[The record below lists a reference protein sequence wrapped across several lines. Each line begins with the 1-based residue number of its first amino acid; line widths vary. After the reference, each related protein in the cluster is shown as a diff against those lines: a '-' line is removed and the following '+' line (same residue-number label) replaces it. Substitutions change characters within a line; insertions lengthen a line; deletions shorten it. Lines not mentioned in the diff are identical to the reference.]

1 MIYAYL
7 RVSTSGQDEQNQRLG
22 VDTKAKLLGVK
33 IDKYIIDRVSG
44 VKEPELRNLGKLL
57 RRLKEGDV
65 LFISELS
72 RLGRRLFM
80 LFRILEDLLNKKIVV
95 YSVKEN
101 FNLDNTLQSKTMI
114 FSFGLAAEIERD
126 MISQRTKEALALK
139 KIQGVRLGR
148 PHGSKTR
155 NHKLDPW
162 IEKIIKWREKG
173 WSKAKI
179 CKKLKVCDKTLRH
192 YMEKNSVI

>member
-57 RRLKEGDV
+57 RKLKEGDI

-80 LFRILEDLLNKKIVV
+80 LFRILEDLLNKKIVPLN
-95 YSVKEN
+95 Y
-101 FNLDNTLQSKTMI
+101 
-114 FSFGLAAEIERD
+114 R
-126 MISQRTKEALALK
+126 
-139 KIQGVRLGR
+139 GVTTIVEYL
-148 PHGSKTR
+148 
-155 NHKLDPW
+155 
-162 IEKIIKWREKG
+162 
-173 WSKAKI
+173 
-179 CKKLKVCDKTLRH
+179 
-192 YMEKNSVI
+192 

>member
-7 RVSTSGQDEQNQRLG
+7 RVSTTAQDEQNQRLG
-22 VDTKAKLLGVK
+22 VDNKAAKLGLR

-44 VKEPELRNLGKLL
+44 TKEPSVRNLGKLI
-57 RRLKEGDV
+57 RRLEEGDI
-65 LFISELS
+65 LIISELS

-80 LFRILEDLLNKKIVV
+80 LFRILENLLKQGVHV

-101 FNLDNTLQSKTMI
+101 FVLDNSLQSKTMI

-126 MISQRTKEALALK
+126 MISQRTKEALSLK

-162 IEKIIKWREKG
+162 LEKIIKWRKKG

-179 CKKLKVCDKTLRH
+179 ARKCHCCDKTLRR
-192 YMEKNSVI
+192 YMVKYSVI

>member
-7 RVSTSGQDEQNQRLG
+7 RVSTNGQDEQNQRLG

-57 RRLKEGDV
+57 RKLKEGDI

-101 FNLDNTLQSKTMI
+101 FNLDNTMQSKTMI

-139 KIQGVRLGR
+139 KIKGVRLGR

-162 IEKIIKWREKG
+162 IEKIIKWRKKG

-192 YMEKNSVI
+192 YMEKHSVI